1 MEYRLLLL
9 GFCLIISALLM
20 NSEKS
25 SVVLHKIYAK
35 RSDSNN
41 LSNSK
46 INIVKHEFVEGYS
59 SVVHPK
65 LTNSNTESNGT
76 HLNTNTKASL
86 EARNSREFDNINSD
100 PIIPYSEEAILS
112 KKINE
117 LIAMQTEENKEE
129 IEMKL
134 EDLIYKYS
142 TNEQREQ
149 YDRDL
154 DQIDNQ
160 IYSIN

>member
-1 MEYRLLLL
+1 MKTFKLVTIIGICLLA
-9 GFCLIISALLM
+9 FYCCKK
-20 NSEKS
+20 EKS
-25 SVVLHKIYAK
+25 NDPIQENPPQQSIATI
-35 RSDSNN
+35 S
-41 LSNSK
+41 
-46 INIVKHEFVEGYS
+46 I
-59 SVVHPK
+59 

-129 IEMKL
+129 IEMNL